1 MLVWR
6 GHFCPRCIGKGSRAR
21 VPAPHR
27 RIWLSASQGLR
38 GSNRCVVWRM
48 EADLV
53 ALETCPAG
61 SEKRDVASYVS
72 TIKTKLLE
80 K

>member
-1 MLVWR
+1 MIWV
-6 GHFCPRCIGKGSRAR
+6 
-21 VPAPHR
+21 
-27 RIWLSASQGLR
+27 WLSASQGLR
-38 GSNRCVVWRM
+38 GSILCVVWRM

-53 ALETCPAG
+53 ALETWPID